1 MYQNIIIKETFLKT
15 IYKFVSYKM
24 DLMQDTKIFSNYL
37 VSKIAAFNFEEFQT
51 TRNRIA
57 LHVFMW
63 LSFSILLILSYV
75 LAYQLTYFNAFIL
88 TVRMTAVNMIV
99 FYMFFYLMLP
109 MIFSGGKT
117 RMLLLL
123 LVTFIVSIFVWL
135 AGTYF
140 FSLLYHSL
148 GYEIGKGELK
158 GAIQMAAN
166 QTFLEAISVRRMFS
180 QAFII
185 ITLLSPF
192 FFVKILFEISKLYSK
207 TLKIQNQKAA
217 LEIQN
222 INIEKNFLKAQ
233 LNPHFLFNTLN
244 NLYGL
249 CIKKDDSA
257 PEVILNLSD
266 IMSYT
271 LYESNTEKVALAKE
285 LEFIKNYFELEKMR
299 YSAAKNMQL
308 NIPKEDYL
316 SGLYIAPLLTFT
328 FLENAFKYGLK
339 GNEEQFVHLEIKVQD
354 NKFHFQLQNDI
365 EQGTKDNEFGG
376 IGITNVRKR
385 LQLLYPNKHQLDI
398 ENLGTKF
405 SVNLIIDL
413 D

>member
-1 MYQNIIIKETFLKT
+1 
-15 IYKFVSYKM
+15 
-24 DLMQDTKIFSNYL
+24 MQDTKIFSNYL
-37 VSKIAAFNFEEFQT
+37 ASKIAEFNFDKFYT
-51 TRNRIA
+51 KSNRIL

-75 LAYQLTYFNAFIL
+75 LAYQLSYFNAFIL
-88 TVRMTAVNMIV
+88 TIRMTTVNMIV
-99 FYMFFYLMLP
+99 FYMFFYLLLP
-109 MIFSGGKT
+109 KIFSGGKA
-117 RMLLLL
+117 RMVILLLF
-123 LVTFIVSIFVWL
+123 TFIISIFVWM
-135 AGTYF
+135 AVTYF

-148 GYEIGKGELK
+148 GFEILKGELK
-158 GAIQMAAN
+158 GAIGMSAS
-166 QTFLEAISVRRMFS
+166 QTFLQAISMKRMFS

-185 ITLLSPF
+185 ISILSPF
-192 FFVKILFEISKLYSK
+192 FFVKILFEISKLYNK
-207 TLKIQNQKAA
+207 TLNIQSQKAA

-249 CIKKDDSA
+249 SIKKDDST

-271 LYESNTEKVALAKE
+271 LYESNTEKVALEKE
-285 LEFIKNYFELEKMR
+285 LDFIKNYFELEKMR
-299 YSAAKNMQL
+299 YSANKNIQFH
-308 NIPKEDYL
+308 IPQGEDL

-328 FLENAFKYGLK
+328 FIENAFKYGLK
-339 GNEEQFVHLEIKVQD
+339 GNKEQFIYLNIKVQD
-354 NKFHFQLQNDI
+354 RTFYFELENDV
-365 EQGTKDNEFGG
+365 EQGIKDNEFGG
-376 IGITNVRKR
+376 IGVRNARKR

-398 ENLGTKF
+398 ENLETKF
-405 SVNLIIDL
+405 KVNLKIDL

>member
-1 MYQNIIIKETFLKT
+1 
-15 IYKFVSYKM
+15 
-24 DLMQDTKIFSNYL
+24 MQDTKIFSNYL
-37 VSKIAAFNFEEFQT
+37 ASKIAAFNFDKYYT
-51 TRNRIA
+51 KKNRIL

-75 LAYQLTYFNAFIL
+75 LAYQLSYFEAFIL
-88 TVRMTAVNMIV
+88 TVRMTTVNMIV
-99 FYMFFYLMLP
+99 FYMFFYLLLP
-109 MIFSGGKT
+109 KIFSGGKA
-117 RMLLLL
+117 RMLILLL
-123 LVTFIVSIFVWL
+123 FTFIISIFVWM
-135 AGTYF
+135 AVTYF

-148 GYEIGKGELK
+148 GFEIGKGELK
-158 GAIQMAAN
+158 GAIGMSAS
-166 QTFLEAISVRRMFS
+166 QTFLQAISVRRMFS

-185 ITLLSPF
+185 ISILSPF
-192 FFVKILFEISKLYSK
+192 FFVKILFEISKLYNK
-207 TLKIQNQKAA
+207 TLNIQSQKAA

-249 CIKKDDSA
+249 SIKKDDST

-271 LYESNTEKVALAKE
+271 LYESNTEKVALEKE
-285 LEFIKNYFELEKMR
+285 LDFIKNYFELEKMR
-299 YSAAKNMQL
+299 YSAHKNIQFH
-308 NIPKEDYL
+308 IPEGEDL

-328 FLENAFKYGLK
+328 FIENAFKYGLK
-339 GNEEQFVHLEIKVQD
+339 GNQKQFIHLEIKVQD
-354 NKFHFQLQNDI
+354 RKFYFELENDV
-365 EQGTKDNEFGG
+365 EQGIHDNEFGG
-376 IGITNVRKR
+376 IGITNARKR

-398 ENLGTKF
+398 ENLETKF
-405 SVNLIIDL
+405 KVNLKIDL

>member
-1 MYQNIIIKETFLKT
+1 
-15 IYKFVSYKM
+15 
-24 DLMQDTKIFSNYL
+24 MQDTKIFSNYL
-37 VSKIAAFNFEEFQT
+37 ASKIAEFNFDKFYT
-51 TRNRIA
+51 KSNRIL

-75 LAYQLTYFNAFIL
+75 LAYQLSYFNAFIL
-88 TVRMTAVNMIV
+88 TIRMTTVNMIV
-99 FYMFFYLMLP
+99 FYMFFYLLLP
-109 MIFSGGKT
+109 KIFSGGKA
-117 RMLLLL
+117 RMVILLLF
-123 LVTFIVSIFVWL
+123 TFIVSIFVWM
-135 AGTYF
+135 AVTYF

-148 GYEIGKGELK
+148 GFEILKGELK
-158 GAIQMAAN
+158 GAIGMSAS
-166 QTFLEAISVRRMFS
+166 QTFLQAISIKRMFS

-185 ITLLSPF
+185 ISILSPF
-192 FFVKILFEISKLYSK
+192 FFVKILFEISKLYNK
-207 TLKIQNQKAA
+207 TLNIQSQKAA

-249 CIKKDDSA
+249 SIKKDDST

-271 LYESNTEKVALAKE
+271 LYESNTEKVALEKE
-285 LEFIKNYFELEKMR
+285 LDFIKNYFELEKMR
-299 YSAAKNMQL
+299 YSANKNIQFH
-308 NIPKEDYL
+308 IPEGEDL

-328 FLENAFKYGLK
+328 FIENAFKYGLK
-339 GNEEQFVHLEIKVQD
+339 GNKEQFIYLNIKIQDRTFYFELE
-354 NKFHFQLQNDI
+354 NDV
-365 EQGTKDNEFGG
+365 EQGIKDNEFGG
-376 IGITNVRKR
+376 IGVRNARKR

-398 ENLGTKF
+398 ENLETKF
-405 SVNLIIDL
+405 KVNLKIDL

>member
-1 MYQNIIIKETFLKT
+1 MY
-15 IYKFVSYKM
+15 
-24 DLMQDTKIFSNYL
+24 LMQDTKIFSNYL
-37 VSKIAAFNFEEFQT
+37 ASKIAEFNFDKFYT
-51 TRNRIA
+51 KSNRFL

-75 LAYQLTYFNAFIL
+75 LAYQLSYFNAFIL
-88 TVRMTAVNMIV
+88 TIRMTTVNMIV
-99 FYMFFYLMLP
+99 FYMFFYLLLP
-109 MIFSGGKT
+109 KIFSGGKA
-117 RMLLLL
+117 RMVILLLF
-123 LVTFIVSIFVWL
+123 TFIVSIFVWM
-135 AGTYF
+135 AVTYF

-148 GYEIGKGELK
+148 GFEILKGELK
-158 GAIQMAAN
+158 GAIGMSAS
-166 QTFLEAISVRRMFS
+166 QTFLQAISIKRMFS

-185 ITLLSPF
+185 ISILSPF
-192 FFVKILFEISKLYSK
+192 FFVKILFEISKLYNK
-207 TLKIQNQKAA
+207 TLNIQSQKSA

-249 CIKKDDSA
+249 SIKKDDST

-271 LYESNTEKVALAKE
+271 LYESNTEKVALEKE
-285 LEFIKNYFELEKMR
+285 LDFIKNYFELEKMR
-299 YSAAKNMQL
+299 YSANKNIQFH
-308 NIPKEDYL
+308 IPQGEDL

-328 FLENAFKYGLK
+328 FIENAFKYGLK
-339 GNEEQFVHLEIKVQD
+339 GNKEQFIYLNIKVQD
-354 NKFHFQLQNDI
+354 RTFYFELENDV
-365 EQGTKDNEFGG
+365 EQGIKNNEFGG
-376 IGITNVRKR
+376 IGVTNARKR

-398 ENLGTKF
+398 ENLETKF
-405 SVNLIIDL
+405 KVNLKIDL

>member
-1 MYQNIIIKETFLKT
+1 MY
-15 IYKFVSYKM
+15 
-24 DLMQDTKIFSNYL
+24 LMQDTKIFSNYL
-37 VSKIAAFNFEEFQT
+37 ASKIAEFNFDKFYT
-51 TRNRIA
+51 KSNRIL

-63 LSFSILLILSYV
+63 LCFSILLILSYV

-88 TVRMTAVNMIV
+88 TVRMTTVNMIV
-99 FYMFFYLMLP
+99 FYMFFYLLLP
-109 MIFSGGKT
+109 IIFSEGKV

-123 LVTFIVSIFVWL
+123 SLTFILSIFVWM
-135 AGTYF
+135 AITYF

-148 GYEIGKGELK
+148 GFEILRGELK
-158 GAIQMAAN
+158 GAIGMSAS
-166 QTFLEAISVRRMFS
+166 QTFLQAISIRRMFS

-185 ITLLSPF
+185 ISILSPF
-192 FFVKILFEISKLYSK
+192 FFVKILFEISKLYNK
-207 TLKIQNQKAA
+207 TLNIQSQKAD

-249 CIKKDDSA
+249 SIKKDNST

-271 LYESNTEKVALAKE
+271 LYESNTEKVALEKE
-285 LEFIKNYFELEKMR
+285 LDFIKNYFELEKMR
-299 YSAAKNMQL
+299 YSTDKNIQL
-308 NIPKEDYL
+308 HIPEGEDL

-328 FLENAFKYGLK
+328 FIENAFKYGLK
-339 GNEEQFVHLEIKVQD
+339 GN
-354 NKFHFQLQNDI
+354 KFSFQLENDV
-365 EQGTKDNEFGG
+365 EQGQIDTEFGG
-376 IGITNVRKR
+376 IGITNARKR

-398 ENLGTKF
+398 ENLETKF
-405 SVNLIIDL
+405 KVNLIIEL

>member
-1 MYQNIIIKETFLKT
+1 
-15 IYKFVSYKM
+15 
-24 DLMQDTKIFSNYL
+24 MQDKKIFSNYL
-37 VSKIAAFNFEEFQT
+37 ASKIAEFNFDEFYT
-51 TRNRIA
+51 KRNRIL

-75 LAYQLTYFNAFIL
+75 LAYQLSYFNAFIL
-88 TVRMTAVNMIV
+88 AVRMTTVNMIV
-99 FYMFFYLMLP
+99 FYMFFYLLLP
-109 MIFSGGKT
+109 IIFSGGKI
-117 RMLLLL
+117 RVLFLLLI
-123 LVTFIVSIFVWL
+123 TFIVSVFIWM

-148 GYEIGKGELK
+148 GFEIDKGELK
-158 GAIQMAAN
+158 GAIKMAAS
-166 QTFLEAISVRRMFS
+166 QTFLEAISVRRMVS

-185 ITLLSPF
+185 ITILSPF

-207 TLKIQNQKAA
+207 TLNIQNQKAD

-249 CIKKDDSA
+249 SIKKDDST

-271 LYESNTEKVALAKE
+271 LYESNTEKVALEKE
-285 LEFIKNYFELEKMR
+285 LGFIKNYFELEKMR
-299 YSAAKNMQL
+299 YSADKNIQFH
-308 NIPKEDYL
+308 IPNEEDVL
-316 SGLYIAPLLTFT
+316 GLYIAPLLTFT
-328 FLENAFKYGLK
+328 FIENAFKYGLK
-339 GNEEQFVHLEIKVQD
+339 GNKEQFIYLEIKVQD
-354 NKFHFQLQNDI
+354 KKFSFQLENDV
-365 EQGTKDNEFGG
+365 EQGIKNNEFGG
-376 IGITNVRKR
+376 IGITNARKR
-385 LQLLYPNKHQLDI
+385 LQLLYPNKYQLDI
-398 ENLGTKF
+398 ENLETKF
-405 SVNLIIDL
+405 KVNLIIDL

>member
-1 MYQNIIIKETFLKT
+1 
-15 IYKFVSYKM
+15 
-24 DLMQDTKIFSNYL
+24 MQDKKIFSNYL
-37 VSKIAAFNFEEFQT
+37 ASKIAAFNFDEFYT
-51 TRNRIA
+51 KRNRIL

-88 TVRMTAVNMIV
+88 ALRMTTVNMIV
-99 FYMFFYLMLP
+99 FYMFFYLLLP
-109 MIFSGGKT
+109 IIFSGGKA
-117 RMLLLL
+117 RMLFLLLL
-123 LVTFIVSIFVWL
+123 TFVISIFVWM

-148 GYEIGKGELK
+148 GLEIVKGELK
-158 GAIQMAAN
+158 GAIKMAAS
-166 QTFLEAISVRRMFS
+166 QTFLEAVSVRRMFS

-185 ITLLSPF
+185 ITILSPF
-192 FFVKILFEISKLYSK
+192 FFVKILFEISKLYNK
-207 TLKIQNQKAA
+207 TLNIQNQKAA

-249 CIKKDDSA
+249 SIKKDDST

-271 LYESNTEKVALAKE
+271 LYESNTEKVALEKE
-285 LEFIKNYFELEKMR
+285 LDFIKNYFELEKMR
-299 YSAAKNMQL
+299 YSADKNIQFH
-308 NIPKEDYL
+308 IPEAEDL
-316 SGLYIAPLLTFT
+316 LGLYIAPLLTFT
-328 FLENAFKYGLK
+328 FIENAFKYGLK
-339 GNEEQFVHLEIKVQD
+339 GSKEEFIYLDIKVQD
-354 NKFHFQLQNDI
+354 KKFSFQLENDV
-365 EQGTKDNEFGG
+365 EQGIKDNEFGG
-376 IGITNVRKR
+376 IGITNARKR

-405 SVNLIIDL
+405 KVNLIIDL

>member
-1 MYQNIIIKETFLKT
+1 
-15 IYKFVSYKM
+15 
-24 DLMQDTKIFSNYL
+24 MQDTKIFSNYL
-37 VSKIAAFNFEEFQT
+37 ASKIAEFNFDKFYT
-51 TRNRIA
+51 KSNRIL

-75 LAYQLTYFNAFIL
+75 LAYQLSYFNAFIL
-88 TVRMTAVNMIV
+88 TIRMTTVNMIV
-99 FYMFFYLMLP
+99 FYMFFYLLLP
-109 MIFSGGKT
+109 KIFSGGKA
-117 RMLLLL
+117 RMVILLLF
-123 LVTFIVSIFVWL
+123 TFIISIFVWM
-135 AGTYF
+135 AVTYF

-148 GYEIGKGELK
+148 GFEILKGELK
-158 GAIQMAAN
+158 GAIGMSAS
-166 QTFLEAISVRRMFS
+166 QTFLQAISIKRMFS

-185 ITLLSPF
+185 ISILSPF
-192 FFVKILFEISKLYSK
+192 FFVKILFEISKLYNK
-207 TLKIQNQKAA
+207 TLNIQSQKAA

-249 CIKKDDSA
+249 SIKKDDTT

-271 LYESNTEKVALAKE
+271 LYESNTEKVALEKE
-285 LEFIKNYFELEKMR
+285 LDFIKNYFELEKMR
-299 YSAAKNMQL
+299 YSANKNIQFH
-308 NIPKEDYL
+308 IPPREDL

-328 FLENAFKYGLK
+328 FIENAFKYGLK
-339 GNEEQFVHLEIKVQD
+339 GNKEQFIYLNIKVQD
-354 NKFHFQLQNDI
+354 RTFYFELENDV
-365 EQGTKDNEFGG
+365 EQGIKDNEFGG
-376 IGITNVRKR
+376 IGVTNVRKR

-398 ENLGTKF
+398 ENLETKF
-405 SVNLIIDL
+405 KVNLKIGL

>member
-1 MYQNIIIKETFLKT
+1 M
-15 IYKFVSYKM
+15 
-24 DLMQDTKIFSNYL
+24 FSNYL
-37 VSKIAAFNFEEFQT
+37 ASKIAEFNFDKFYT
-51 TRNRIA
+51 KSNRIL

-75 LAYQLTYFNAFIL
+75 LAYQLSYFNAFIL
-88 TVRMTAVNMIV
+88 TIRMTTVNMIV
-99 FYMFFYLMLP
+99 FYMFFYLLLP
-109 MIFSGGKT
+109 KIFSGGKA
-117 RMLLLL
+117 RMVILLLF
-123 LVTFIVSIFVWL
+123 TFIISIFVWM
-135 AGTYF
+135 AVTYF

-148 GYEIGKGELK
+148 GFEILKGELK
-158 GAIQMAAN
+158 GAIGMSAS
-166 QTFLEAISVRRMFS
+166 QTFLQAISMKRMFS

-185 ITLLSPF
+185 ISILSPF
-192 FFVKILFEISKLYSK
+192 FFVKILFEISKLYNK
-207 TLKIQNQKAA
+207 TLNIQSQKAA

-249 CIKKDDSA
+249 SIKKDDST

-271 LYESNTEKVALAKE
+271 LYESNTEKVALEKE
-285 LEFIKNYFELEKMR
+285 LDFIKNYFELEKMR
-299 YSAAKNMQL
+299 YSANKNIQFH
-308 NIPKEDYL
+308 IPQGEDL

-328 FLENAFKYGLK
+328 FIENAFKYGLK
-339 GNEEQFVHLEIKVQD
+339 GNKEQFIYLNIKVQD
-354 NKFHFQLQNDI
+354 RTFYFELENDV
-365 EQGTKDNEFGG
+365 EQGIKDNEFGG
-376 IGITNVRKR
+376 IGVRNARKR

-398 ENLGTKF
+398 ENLETKF
-405 SVNLIIDL
+405 KVNLKIDL

>member
-1 MYQNIIIKETFLKT
+1 
-15 IYKFVSYKM
+15 
-24 DLMQDTKIFSNYL
+24 MQDTKIFSNYL
-37 VSKIAAFNFEEFQT
+37 ASKIAEFNFDKFYT
-51 TRNRIA
+51 KSNRIL

-63 LSFSILLILSYV
+63 LCFSILLILSYV
-75 LAYQLTYFNAFIL
+75 LAYQLTYFNSFIL
-88 TVRMTAVNMIV
+88 TVRMTTVNMIV
-99 FYMFFYLMLP
+99 FYMFFYLLLP
-109 MIFSGGKT
+109 KIFSGGKV

-123 LVTFIVSIFVWL
+123 SLTFILSIFVWM
-135 AGTYF
+135 AITYF

-148 GYEIGKGELK
+148 GFEILRGELK
-158 GAIQMAAN
+158 GAIGMSAS
-166 QTFLEAISVRRMFS
+166 QTFLQAISIRRMFS

-185 ITLLSPF
+185 ISILSPF
-192 FFVKILFEISKLYSK
+192 FFVKILFEISKLYNK
-207 TLKIQNQKAA
+207 TLNIQSQKAD

-249 CIKKDDSA
+249 SIKKDDST

-271 LYESNTEKVALAKE
+271 LYESNTEKVALEKE
-285 LEFIKNYFELEKMR
+285 LDFIKNYFELEKMR
-299 YSAAKNMQL
+299 YSTDKNIQL
-308 NIPKEDYL
+308 HIPEGEDL

-328 FLENAFKYGLK
+328 FIENAFKYGLK
-339 GNEEQFVHLEIKVQD
+339 GNKKQFIYLEIKVED
-354 NKFHFQLQNDI
+354 KKFSFQLENDV
-365 EQGTKDNEFGG
+365 EQGQIDTEFGG
-376 IGITNVRKR
+376 IGITNARKR

-398 ENLGTKF
+398 ENLEAKF
-405 SVNLIIDL
+405 KVNLIIEL

>member
-1 MYQNIIIKETFLKT
+1 
-15 IYKFVSYKM
+15 
-24 DLMQDTKIFSNYL
+24 MQDKKIFSNYL
-37 VSKIAAFNFEEFQT
+37 ASKIAEFNFDEFYT
-51 TRNRIA
+51 KRNRIL

-75 LAYQLTYFNAFIL
+75 LAYQLSYFNAFIL
-88 TVRMTAVNMIV
+88 AVRMTTVNMIV
-99 FYMFFYLMLP
+99 FYIFFYLLLP
-109 MIFSGGKT
+109 IIFSGGKV
-117 RMLLLL
+117 RVLFLLLI
-123 LVTFIVSIFVWL
+123 TFIVSVFIWM

-148 GYEIGKGELK
+148 GFEIDKGELK
-158 GAIQMAAN
+158 GAIKMAAS
-166 QTFLEAISVRRMFS
+166 QTFLEAISVRRMVS

-185 ITLLSPF
+185 ITILSPF

-207 TLKIQNQKAA
+207 TLNIQNQKAD

-249 CIKKDDSA
+249 SIKKDDST

-271 LYESNTEKVALAKE
+271 LYESNTEKVALEKE
-285 LEFIKNYFELEKMR
+285 LGFIKNYFELEKMR
-299 YSAAKNMQL
+299 YSADKNIQFH
-308 NIPKEDYL
+308 IPNEEDVL
-316 SGLYIAPLLTFT
+316 GLYIAPLLTFT
-328 FLENAFKYGLK
+328 FIENAFKYGLK
-339 GNEEQFVHLEIKVQD
+339 GNKEQFIYLEIKVQD
-354 NKFHFQLQNDI
+354 KKFSFQLENDV
-365 EQGTKDNEFGG
+365 EQGMKNNEFGG
-376 IGITNVRKR
+376 IGITNARKR
-385 LQLLYPNKHQLDI
+385 LQLLYPNKYQLDI
-398 ENLGTKF
+398 ENLETKF
-405 SVNLIIDL
+405 KVNLIIDL

>member
-1 MYQNIIIKETFLKT
+1 MY
-15 IYKFVSYKM
+15 
-24 DLMQDTKIFSNYL
+24 LMQDTKIFSNYL
-37 VSKIAAFNFEEFQT
+37 ASKIAAFNFDKYYT
-51 TRNRIA
+51 KKNRIL

-75 LAYQLTYFNAFIL
+75 LAYQLSYFEAFIL
-88 TVRMTAVNMIV
+88 TVRMTTVNMIV
-99 FYMFFYLMLP
+99 FYMFFYLLLSK
-109 MIFSGGKT
+109 IFSGGKA
-117 RMLLLL
+117 RMLILLL
-123 LVTFIVSIFVWL
+123 FTFIISIFVWM
-135 AGTYF
+135 AVTYF

-148 GYEIGKGELK
+148 GFEIGKGELK
-158 GAIQMAAN
+158 GAIGMSAS
-166 QTFLEAISVRRMFS
+166 QTFLQAISVRRMFS

-185 ITLLSPF
+185 ISILSPF
-192 FFVKILFEISKLYSK
+192 FFVKILFEISKLYNK
-207 TLKIQNQKAA
+207 TLNIQSQKAA

-249 CIKKDDSA
+249 SIKKDDST

-271 LYESNTEKVALAKE
+271 LYESNTEKVALEKE
-285 LEFIKNYFELEKMR
+285 LDFIKNYFELEKMR
-299 YSAAKNMQL
+299 YSAYKNIQFH
-308 NIPKEDYL
+308 IPEGEDL

-328 FLENAFKYGLK
+328 FIENAFKYGLK
-339 GNEEQFVHLEIKVQD
+339 GNQKQFIHLEIKVQD
-354 NKFHFQLQNDI
+354 RKFYFELENDV
-365 EQGTKDNEFGG
+365 EQGIHDNEFGG
-376 IGITNVRKR
+376 IGITNARKR

-398 ENLGTKF
+398 ENLETKF
-405 SVNLIIDL
+405 KVNLKIDL